1 MKRMKTF
8 LFYLLLLVGFF
19 ILSILLENGLLNA
32 MYGNISGSVDGNL
45 VSSADGG
52 SSNILVEVEEAKA
65 SNVNGSFKAKVTNT
79 SGHDID
85 KCCAKI
91 ELLDSKGFCVATEYV
106 DITDFKAGE
115 TRNMLVK
122 FKAKDV
128 ASYRVSII
136 ESAPDKSNIINLFGW
151 EFDLSD
157 FFGFDLTKIL
167 GDKVNILKDLFG
179 PGKIKNGLL
188 NIWNYFINI
197 SKSLPW
203 WAWAIA
209 TGIVIWSIPSGYL
222 LGIFPL

>member
-8 LFYLLLLVGFF
+8 LFYLLLLIGFF
-19 ILSILLENGLLNA
+19 ILSVLLENGLLNA
-32 MYGNISGSVDGNL
+32 MYGDLTGDVNGNL
-45 VSSADGG
+45 VSTSDGS
-52 SSNILVEVEEAKA
+52 SSNILVEVEDAKA
-65 SNVNGSFKAKVTNT
+65 SNVSGSLKAKVTNT
-79 SGHDID
+79 SGHDIE

-115 TRNMLVK
+115 SRDLLVK

-128 ASYRVSII
+128 AGYRVSII
-136 ESAPDKSNIINLFGW
+136 ESAPDNSNIINILGW
-151 EFDLSD
+151 EFDLRD

-167 GDKVNILKDLFG
+167 GDKVNILKNLFG
-179 PGKIKNGLL
+179 SGNLKAGLS

-197 SKSLPW
+197 TRSLPW

-209 TGIVIWSIPSGYL
+209 TGIVLWRIPSGYL
-222 LGIFPL
+222 FGIFPL